1 MRTYDPADS
10 ITYLHLAQRPTA
22 PVTSPH
28 AHDECH
34 RLPAG
39 YPNASLRARLGGRRL
54 VSVRPALAVLPGG
67 SAAAAGSAPGAP
79 VLRLVQ

>member
-1 MRTYDPADS
+1 MRTYDPADR

-22 PVTSPH
+22 PATSPH
-28 AHDECH
+28 AHDECQ

-39 YPNASLRARLGGRRL
+39 YPNASLRDGLGGQRLG
-54 VSVRPALAVLPGG
+54 SVRPALTVLPGG